1 MAPGANYTY
10 ASSSPVQLLRRGLNG
25 LGKPERFAAV
35 DVGSNTIH
43 LLLASCLE
51 NGAPRQLFRRRE
63 FVQLGLDVA
72 AHGSIGP
79 DRMELAASTLAAQ
92 VAEARERGA
101 RAFAVGATQALRSA
115 GNGPIVA
122 EELAARA
129 GLDTVRIL
137 PPQVEAQLAFDGATL
152 NQGAGTVALVLD
164 IGGAS
169 SQVALGRAHELCSDY
184 SLPIGSGMITSLA
197 ASDPPT
203 PDEWRA
209 MERRV
214 AELIP
219 DLVPPPRGTT
229 VLGTG
234 GTITNLPR
242 LLGRGKG
249 AMLRPRDVEEV
260 IEIFRQVPVTALSQ
274 RLGMDLERV
283 RLCRGGA
290 LILAQ
295 LMDLL
300 QLSKLRASER
310 GLRDGMVAAL
320 ARRGPDWW
328 RPADLAAAP
337 TSAELVTA
345 GV

>member
-1 MAPGANYTY
+1 VAAAGTGANYAY
-10 ASSSPVQLLRRGLNG
+10 VGLLPSQFRRHHPGLRE
-25 LGKPERFAAV
+25 LAKRERFAAV

-43 LLLASCLE
+43 LLLASCPE
-51 NGAPRQLFRRRE
+51 AGAPRQLFRRRE

-79 DRMELAASTLAAQ
+79 ERLELAATTLAAQ
-92 VAEARERGA
+92 VAEARARGA
-101 RAFAVGATQALRSA
+101 GSFAVGATQALRSA
-115 GNGPIVA
+115 ANGELVA
-122 EELAARA
+122 DVLAARA
-129 GLDTVRIL
+129 GLDAVQIL

-152 NQGAGTVALVLD
+152 SLGAGTAALVLD

-169 SQVALGRAHELCSDY
+169 AQVALGQAHGLCSDY
-184 SLPIGSGMITSLA
+184 SLPIGSGMITALA

-203 PDEWRA
+203 PEEWRA

-219 DLVPPPRGTT
+219 DLMPPPPGTAA
-229 VLGTG
+229 LGTG

-249 AMLRPRDVEEV
+249 ALLRPRDVEDV
-260 IEIFRQVPVTALSQ
+260 IEIFRQVPVAVLAQ

-300 QLSKLRASER
+300 QLPKLRASER
-310 GLRDGMVAAL
+310 GLRDGMVLAL
-320 ARRGPDWW
+320 ARRGQEWW
-328 RPADLAAAP
+328 RPRDWAP
-337 TSAELVTA
+337 ALVA
-345 GV
+345 VGA